1 MSAGDVLREARRRHG
16 VTQKQLAVRARTS
29 QAAISRIE
37 RGVVSPTVDTLVRLL
52 DLLGEQP
59 NLSAQ
64 PVDYGFDL
72 TLIRANLDLTPEE
85 RIRKQASFANTMRE
99 FRRTSGVEPAAV

>member
-1 MSAGDVLREARRRHG
+1 MVAGEVLKQARRRHRLS
-16 VTQKQLAVRARTS
+16 QQQLAVRARTS

-37 RGVVSPTVDTLVRLL
+37 RGVVSPTVETLVRLL

-64 PVDYGFDL
+64 PVEHGFDF
-72 TLIRANLDLTPEE
+72 TLIRANLELTPEE
-85 RIRKQASFANTMRE
+85 RIRKQARFANSLRE
-99 FRRTSGVEPAAV
+99 FRRKIGVDPVAV